1 VAGERNSTLIMPV
14 PVELLRFF
22 EKMAPGPPQ
31 PVARPDEPED
41 VGDAEVAEAEAEI
54 SMSNV
59 PELEEASA
67 PPVPEVAP
75 VADVDPVPEI
85 SPVADVDPVP
95 EISPI
100 AELPPIPT
108 IPSPAETTQELP
120 AALDLGAA
128 DLPSET
134 VADPEGA
141 GGADVA
147 GPGTPAAG
155 PNGAGRNGMAAR
167 VAVPRKP
174 RVSGERRT
182 RASAP
187 RKPRPASPS
196 DPESPDSPQAPAE
209 P

>member
-1 VAGERNSTLIMPV
+1 
-14 PVELLRFF
+14 
-22 EKMAPGPPQ
+22 
-31 PVARPDEPED
+31 
-41 VGDAEVAEAEAEI
+41 
-54 SMSNV
+54 MSNV

-85 SPVADVDPVP
+85 SPIADV
-95 EISPI
+95 
-100 AELPPIPT
+100 PPIPT

-120 AALDLGAA
+120 AALKLEAA
-128 DLPSET
+128 DLPSEA

-147 GPGTPAAG
+147 GPGLPAAG
-155 PNGAGRNGMAAR
+155 PNGTGRNGMAAR
-167 VAVPRKP
+167 AAIPRKP
-174 RVSGERRT
+174 RITGDRKP
-182 RASAP
+182 RASTP

-196 DPESPDSPQAPAE
+196 DPESPESPQAPAE